1 MAKHK
6 LVINKDDIEKA
17 LIAWA
22 EDANAEEKLPSQ
34 ALIDEV
40 HKRLDNFSYLSPG
53 ELEQQEHDYER
64 AYLGEQTKVGDL
76 VWYDGECLCGA
87 ECLDG
92 WTNETIN
99 KNKHY
104 SIQEIADD
112 FVIYHMALAEF
123 KLHGAN
129 I

>member
-1 MAKHK
+1 MAKHT
-6 LVINKDDIEKA
+6 LIMDKDDIEKT
-17 LIAWA
+17 LISWA
-22 EDANAEEKLPSQ
+22 DDADTEAKLPSQ

-40 HKRLDNFSYLSPG
+40 YERLDNFSYLLPD
-53 ELEQQEHDYER
+53 ELEQQERDYER
-64 AYLGEQTKVGDL
+64 AYLGETTQIGDL
-76 VWYDGECLCGA
+76 VWFDGECLCGA

-92 WTNETIN
+92 WTNETID

-104 SIQEIADD
+104 SLQEIADD

-129 I
+129 V